1 MQQQKAKSNTEQQ
14 DLMNYLQQRIQQIEQ
29 KLKMTTGHLKMQE
42 EEYKEHLDKMVSLRN
57 RYSKVILLLTEF
69 IESFVEKD
77 PSLLQRQNDIFL
89 DIDAVKE
96 ADDVRD
102 IDPETLVALGL
113 VLLKQLQPYLHQL
126 QTQEWEQGLS
136 QAEQGGITADGSVLE
151 EDRFEEGGNT
161 ENIRT
166 LEARNVT
173 LKQREDEQKL
183 SFMRK
188 MPQVNNPKQNNL
200 EDIYEQHTDLQTRV
214 GTVAMLSNMNES

>member
-1 MQQQKAKSNTEQQ
+1 
-14 DLMNYLQQRIQQIEQ
+14 MNYLQQRIQQIEQ

-69 IESFVEKD
+69 IESFVERD
-77 PSLLQRQNDIFL
+77 PSLLHRQNDIFL

-96 ADDVRD
+96 AEDVRD

-113 VLLKQLQPYLHQL
+113 VLLKQMQPYLQQL
-126 QTQEWEQGLS
+126 QTRDWEHNLS
-136 QAEQGGITADGSVLE
+136 QLDNATGGITADGSVLE
-151 EDRFEEGGNT
+151 EDRYEDQAAAGD
-161 ENIRT
+161 NIRA
-166 LEARNVT
+166 LETRNVT

-188 MPQVNNPKQNNL
+188 MPTVNNSQTT
-200 EDIYEQHTDLQTRV
+200 EDVYGE
-214 GTVAMLSNMNES
+214 